1 MMKSLLDGVAYIHE
15 KSILHRDLK
24 PENILLTNTSSSCTN
39 VKIVDFGLSAV
50 FFLERSKN
58 DNLKAGTL
66 VYMAPEQ
73 ATKQSYSKKLD
84 IWACGIIMYQLMS
97 RGKHPYYTKGE
108 QLDSV
113 LRKLDQIET
122 TPIEWKFGDRF
133 SPLA

>member
-1 MMKSLLDGVAYIHE
+1 MIEMEYICGGQLKRIYKESVSDEQASRLIKSLLDGVAYIHE

-24 PENILLTNTSSSCTN
+24 PENILLTNISSSCTN

-73 ATKQSYSKKLD
+73 ATKQSYSKKID
-84 IWACGIIMYQLMS
+84 IWACGIIMY
-97 RGKHPYYTKGE
+97 
-108 QLDSV
+108 
-113 LRKLDQIET
+113 
-122 TPIEWKFGDRF
+122 
-133 SPLA
+133 